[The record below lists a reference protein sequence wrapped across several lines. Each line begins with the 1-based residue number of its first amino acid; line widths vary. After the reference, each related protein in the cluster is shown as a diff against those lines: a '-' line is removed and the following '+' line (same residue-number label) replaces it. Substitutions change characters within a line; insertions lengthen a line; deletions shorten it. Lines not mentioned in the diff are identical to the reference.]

1 MIEIETWVVAFD
13 MDSGIHTSV
22 HFSAEEARDAALN
35 TIETYWDYQKLGDM
49 PEDPRAAIQA
59 LHAAEI
65 TSDDFAINPE
75 TVKVPTAVAE
85 AIAERLIEASPAARI

>member
-1 MIEIETWVVAFD
+1 MIDVETWVVAFD

-35 TIETYWDYQKLGDM
+35 TIETYWDYARLGDL
-49 PEDPRAAIQA
+49 PEDPREAMKA

-65 TSDDFAINPE
+65 TEDDFAINSE
-75 TVKVPTAVAE
+75 TVSVPTPVAE
-85 AIAERLIEASPAARI
+85 IIAQKLIDTSPAARM